1 MSELCLLHGG
11 KKTQK
16 VLRQPQDHQPG
27 SYLTP
32 CLPGCLLH
40 GRSPQVIQSPC
51 ATALQISLDTRDIL
65 IEATA
70 TDLTKAHVVV
80 STLCA
85 MFGEYCS
92 TPYEVEPVEVVS
104 PDGQVTG
111 EGDGQRALR
120 QFHSNY

>member
-1 MSELCLLHGG
+1 MPVFWHASPPLS
-11 KKTQK
+11 T
-16 VLRQPQDHQPG
+16 VLPAAWPPATRHP
-27 SYLTP
+27 
-32 CLPGCLLH
+32 
-40 GRSPQVIQSPC
+40 VSPC
-51 ATALQISLDTRDIL
+51 ATAAQISLDTRDIL

-111 EGDGQRALR
+111 EGDAHRALR
-120 QFHSNY
+120 QIHGDH

>member
-1 MSELCLLHGG
+1 MSTAWRPEALERSSGSLKATTLP
-11 KKTQK
+11 T
-16 VLRQPQDHQPG
+16 VLPPA
-27 SYLTP
+27 
-32 CLPGCLLH
+32 
-40 GRSPQVIQSPC
+40 
-51 ATALQISLDTRDIL
+51 ATRHSLSSCNALQISLDTRDIL

-104 PDGQVTG
+104 PGGQVTG
-111 EGDGQRALR
+111 EGVAQGASPHL
-120 QFHSNY
+120 HSNH

>member
-1 MSELCLLHGG
+1 MPTAWRPEAVSGPRAASRPPLGLH
-11 KKTQK
+11 
-16 VLRQPQDHQPG
+16 
-27 SYLTP
+27 LTP
-32 CLPGCLLH
+32 CLPRCLLH
-40 GRSPQVIQSPC
+40 GRPPHVLQPSC
-51 ATALQISLDTRDIL
+51 APALQISLDTRDIL

-111 EGDGQRALR
+111 AGGAQGALR
-120 QFHSNY
+120 RSHSDN